1 MINNNK
7 FSDNLRI
14 YSLSINIAHNNIAID
29 SNLINN
35 NTELVSLDF
44 YLKSEL
50 NSLDNDDD
58 EVAKNC
64 KINKWRKDY
73 FDFLE
78 KEMNKID
85 QTNQN

>member
-14 YSLSINIAHNNIAID
+14 YSLSINITHNNIAID

-58 EVAKNC
+58 EVTKNC
-64 KINKWRKDY
+64 KKNKWRKDY

-85 QTNQN
+85 QTN